1 MSSLFKKQQI
11 EDIFE
16 NNKKSVFNSEDKTNA
31 DISQEIKQS
40 IENKLSIF
48 LLSLIKNINFL
59 KKELIYI
66 KEKH

>member
-16 NNKKSVFNSEDKTNA
+16 NSKKSVFNSEDKTNA